1 MKKAMKAKHK
11 KLKIVC
17 LIFCAL
23 LLCGM
28 ILFSAI
34 NGIVIG
40 TAKPYILSET
50 DCAALEDVDC
60 ILVLGCAVWNNE
72 TLSPMLRDRVTTG
85 LSLYQEGIS
94 EKLLMSGDH
103 GRDNYDEVNHM
114 KQFFVDAGV
123 DPNVV
128 FLDHAGFSTYESMYR
143 ARDIFGANKIVI
155 VTQGYHLYRAVYIAR
170 ALGLDAYGVASDLQD
185 YALYTNVR
193 NAIRESLAR
202 IKDFGVCIVKPE
214 PTYLGEPIPIS
225 GSATLSDDKE
235 YV

>member
-1 MKKAMKAKHK
+1 MKAKHK
-11 KLKIVC
+11 PLKI
-17 LIFCAL
+17 LIAVFCAL
-23 LLCGM
+23 ILCGA
-28 ILFSAI
+28 LVFGAI

-40 TAKPYILSET
+40 KAKPYILSET
-50 DCAALEDVDC
+50 DCAALEDIDC

-85 LSLYQEGIS
+85 LALYQDGVS

-103 GRDNYDEVNHM
+103 GRENYDEVNHM

-123 DPNVV
+123 DPEVV

-143 ARDIFGANKIVI
+143 ARDIFGIKKVVI
-155 VTQGYHLYRAVYIAR
+155 VTQGYHLYRAIYIAR
-170 ALGLDAYGVASDLQD
+170 ALGLEAYGVASDLQD
-185 YALYTNVR
+185 YALYTDVR

-214 PTYLGEPIPIS
+214 PTYLGDPIPIS
-225 GSATLSDDKE
+225 GSASLSDDKE

>member
-1 MKKAMKAKHK
+1 MKAEHK
-11 KLKIVC
+11 KLKMILIV
-17 LIFCAL
+17 FCVLVLCGAL
-23 LLCGM
+23 LFGT
-28 ILFSAI
+28 I

-40 TAKPYILSET
+40 KAKPYILSES
-50 DCAALEDVDC
+50 DCTALEDVDC

-85 LSLYQEGIS
+85 LSLFRSGVS

-103 GRDNYDEVNHM
+103 GRENYDEVNHM

-123 DPNVV
+123 DPDVV

-143 ARDIFGANKIVI
+143 ARDIFGAKKIVI

-185 YALYTNVR
+185 YALYTNVK
-193 NAIRESLAR
+193 NTIRESLAR
-202 IKDFGVCIVKPE
+202 IKDFGVCLVKPE

-225 GSATLSDDKE
+225 GSASLSDDKE

>member
-1 MKKAMKAKHK
+1 MKAKHK
-11 KLKIVC
+11 PLKI
-17 LIFCAL
+17 LIAVFCAL
-23 LLCGM
+23 ILCGA
-28 ILFSAI
+28 LVFGTV
-34 NGIVIG
+34 NGIVVG
-40 TAKPYILSET
+40 KSKPYILSET

-85 LSLYQEGIS
+85 LSLYQSGVS

-103 GRDNYDEVNHM
+103 GRENYDEVNHM

-123 DPNVV
+123 DPEVV

-143 ARDIFGANKIVI
+143 ARDIFGIKKVVI
-155 VTQGYHLYRAVYIAR
+155 VTQGYHLYRAIYIAR
-170 ALGLDAYGVASDLQD
+170 ALGLEAYGVASDLQD
-185 YALYTNVR
+185 YALYTDVR

-214 PTYLGEPIPIS
+214 PTYLGDPIPIS
-225 GSATLSDDKE
+225 GSASLSDDKE

>member
-1 MKKAMKAKHK
+1 MKAKHK
-11 KLKIVC
+11 KLKIILSVFFV
-17 LIFCAL
+17 LV
-23 LLCGM
+23 LCGA
-28 ILFSAI
+28 LVFGTV
-34 NGIVIG
+34 NGIVVG
-40 TAKPYILSET
+40 KSKPYILSGT
-50 DCAALEDVDC
+50 DCAALEDVNC

-85 LSLYQEGIS
+85 LSLYQSGVS

-103 GRDNYDEVNHM
+103 GRENYDEVNHM

-123 DPNVV
+123 DPEVV

-143 ARDIFGANKIVI
+143 ARDIFGVKKVVI

-185 YALYTNVR
+185 YALYTDVR

-214 PTYLGEPIPIS
+214 PTYLGDSIPIS
-225 GSATLSDDKE
+225 GSASLSDDKE

>member
-1 MKKAMKAKHK
+1 MKAKHK
-11 KLKIVC
+11 KLKII
-17 LIFCAL
+17 LIVFFVL
-23 LLCGM
+23 VLCGA
-28 ILFSAI
+28 LVFGTV
-34 NGIVIG
+34 NGIVVG
-40 TAKPYILSET
+40 KSKPYILSES
-50 DCAALEDVDC
+50 DCAELEDADC

-72 TLSPMLRDRVTTG
+72 TLSPMLRARVTTG
-85 LSLYQEGIS
+85 LSLYQSGVS

-103 GRDNYDEVNHM
+103 GRENYDEVNHM

-123 DPNVV
+123 DPEVV

-143 ARDIFGANKIVI
+143 ARDIFGVKKVVI

-185 YALYTNVR
+185 YALYTDVR

-214 PTYLGEPIPIS
+214 PTYLGDSIPIS
-225 GSATLSDDKE
+225 GSASLSDDKE

>member
-1 MKKAMKAKHK
+1 MKSRHK
-11 KLKIVC
+11 KLKTVLIV
-17 LIFCAL
+17 FCTLALCGAL
-23 LLCGM
+23 LFG
-28 ILFSAI
+28 AI

-40 TAKPYILSET
+40 QSKPYILSEA
-50 DCAALEDVDC
+50 DCAALEDIDC

-85 LSLYQEGIS
+85 LSLYQSGVS

-103 GRDNYDEVNHM
+103 GRENYDEVNHM
-114 KQFFVDAGV
+114 KQFFVDEGV
-123 DPNVV
+123 DPEVV

-143 ARDIFGANKIVI
+143 ARDIFGVKRAVV

-170 ALGLDAYGVASDLQD
+170 ALGIEAYGVASDLQD
-185 YALYTNVR
+185 YALYTTVR
-193 NAIRESLAR
+193 NAVRESLAR
-202 IKDFGVCIVKPE
+202 IKDFAICLVKPE

-225 GSATLSDDKE
+225 GSASLSDDKE

>member
-1 MKKAMKAKHK
+1 MKAKHK
-11 KLKIVC
+11 KLKII
-17 LIFCAL
+17 LIVFFVL
-23 LLCGM
+23 VLCGA
-28 ILFSAI
+28 LVFGTV
-34 NGIVIG
+34 NGIVVG
-40 TAKPYILSET
+40 KSKPYILSET

-85 LSLYQEGIS
+85 LALYQDGVS

-103 GRDNYDEVNHM
+103 GRENYDEVNHM

-123 DPNVV
+123 DPEVV

-143 ARDIFGANKIVI
+143 ARDIFGIKKVVI
-155 VTQGYHLYRAVYIAR
+155 VTQGYHLYRAIYIAR

-185 YALYTNVR
+185 YALYTDVR

-214 PTYLGEPIPIS
+214 PTYLGDPIPIS
-225 GSATLSDDKE
+225 GSASLSDDKE

>member
-1 MKKAMKAKHK
+1 MKAKRK
-11 KLKIVC
+11 PLKILIAVC
-17 LIFCAL
+17 CAL
-23 LLCGM
+23 ILCGA
-28 ILFSAI
+28 LVFGAI

-40 TAKPYILSET
+40 KSKPYILSEA

-85 LSLYQEGIS
+85 LSLYQSGVS
-94 EKLLMSGDH
+94 GKLLMSGDH
-103 GRDNYDEVNHM
+103 GRENYDEVNHM

-123 DPNVV
+123 DPEVV

-143 ARDIFGANKIVI
+143 ARDIFGVKKVVI
-155 VTQGYHLYRAVYIAR
+155 VTQSYHLYRAVYIAR
-170 ALGLDAYGVASDLQD
+170 ALGLEAYGVASDLQD

-214 PTYLGEPIPIS
+214 PTYLGDPIPIS
-225 GSATLSDDKE
+225 GSASLSDDKE

>member
-1 MKKAMKAKHK
+1 MKAKHK
-11 KLKIVC
+11 KLKII
-17 LIFCAL
+17 LIVFFVL
-23 LLCGM
+23 VLCGA
-28 ILFSAI
+28 LVFGTV
-34 NGIVIG
+34 NGIVVG
-40 TAKPYILSET
+40 KSKPYILSET
-50 DCAALEDVDC
+50 DCAELEDADC

-85 LSLYQEGIS
+85 LALYQDGVS

-103 GRDNYDEVNHM
+103 GRENYDEVNHM

-123 DPNVV
+123 DPEVV

-143 ARDIFGANKIVI
+143 ARDIFGIKKVVI
-155 VTQGYHLYRAVYIAR
+155 VTQGYHLYRAIYIAR
-170 ALGLDAYGVASDLQD
+170 ALGVEAYGVASDLQD
-185 YALYTNVR
+185 YALYTDVR

-214 PTYLGEPIPIS
+214 PTYLGDPIPIS
-225 GSATLSDDKE
+225 GSASLSDDKE

>member
-11 KLKIVC
+11 KLKTVC

-23 LLCGM
+23 LLCG
-28 ILFSAI
+28 IVLFSAI

-40 TAKPYILSET
+40 KAKPFVLSQA

-143 ARDIFGANKIVI
+143 ARDIFGAKKIVI

-170 ALGLDAYGVASDLQD
+170 ALGLDAYGVAADLQD

-193 NAIRESLAR
+193 NTIRESLAR
-202 IKDFGVCIVKPE
+202 IKDFGICIVKPE
-214 PTYLGEPIPIS
+214 PTYLGEPLPIS

>member
-1 MKKAMKAKHK
+1 MKAKHK
-11 KLKIVC
+11 PLKI
-17 LIFCAL
+17 LIAVFCAL
-23 LLCGM
+23 ILCGA
-28 ILFSAI
+28 LVFGTV
-34 NGIVIG
+34 NGIVVG
-40 TAKPYILSET
+40 KSKPYILSET

-85 LSLYQEGIS
+85 LSLYQSGVS

-103 GRDNYDEVNHM
+103 GRENYDEVNHM

-123 DPNVV
+123 DPEVV

-143 ARDIFGANKIVI
+143 ARDIFGVKKVVI
-155 VTQGYHLYRAVYIAR
+155 VTQGYHLYRAIYIAR
-170 ALGLDAYGVASDLQD
+170 ALGLEAYGVASDLQD
-185 YALYTNVR
+185 YALYTDVR

-214 PTYLGEPIPIS
+214 PTYLGDSIPIS
-225 GSATLSDDKE
+225 GSASLSDDKE

>member
-1 MKKAMKAKHK
+1 MKAKHK
-11 KLKIVC
+11 PLKI
-17 LIFCAL
+17 LIAVFCAL
-23 LLCGM
+23 ILCGA
-28 ILFSAI
+28 LVFGTV
-34 NGIVIG
+34 NGIVVG
-40 TAKPYILSET
+40 KSKPYILSET

-85 LSLYQEGIS
+85 LSLYQSGVS

-103 GRDNYDEVNHM
+103 GRENYDEVNHM

-123 DPNVV
+123 DPEVV

-143 ARDIFGANKIVI
+143 ARDIFGVKKVVI
-155 VTQGYHLYRAVYIAR
+155 VTQGYHLYRAIYIAR
-170 ALGLDAYGVASDLQD
+170 ALGLEAYGVASDLQD
-185 YALYTNVR
+185 YALYTDVR

-214 PTYLGEPIPIS
+214 PTYLGDPIPIS
-225 GSATLSDDKE
+225 GSASLSDDKE